1 MIRILNLHPR
11 IQQSL
16 SAKPLFAIEVG
27 DDAAVLYSVGET
39 PDAIES
45 LDDVLVDQFYWYI
58 GPETST
64 IHEAGS
70 RPLAKLFSHI
80 LQRPIKIA
88 PGDTGSGPCIGL
100 CRSEEHTSEL
110 QSLMR
115 ISYAVF
121 CLQTQKNTTHH
132 TQHTNTI

>member
-1 MIRILNLHPR
+1 MRISDWSSDLCSSDL
-11 IQQSL
+11 
-16 SAKPLFAIEVG
+16 
-27 DDAAVLYSVGET
+27 
-39 PDAIES
+39 
-45 LDDVLVDQFYWYI
+45 FYWYI

-100 CRSEEHTSEL
+100 CQSDGKILTLAHGRRWAQASAGVIIDAGLASGTTTGYRSEEHTSEL

-115 ISYAVF
+115 SSYAVF
-121 CLQTQKNTTHH
+121 CLKKKNIKNHIADTE
-132 TQHTNTI
+132 

>member
-1 MIRILNLHPR
+1 MRISDWSSDVCSSDLSDGIMIRILNLHPR

-64 IHEAGS
+64 THEAGR
-70 RPLAKLFSHI
+70 RPLAKLFSPI

-88 PGDTGSGPCIGL
+88 PGEIGSGLCIGL
-100 CRSEEHTSEL
+100 C
-110 QSLMR
+110 QSDGNILTLANGR
-115 ISYAVF
+115 
-121 CLQTQKNTTHH
+121 
-132 TQHTNTI
+132 

>member
-1 MIRILNLHPR
+1 MRISDWSSDLCSSDL
-11 IQQSL
+11 
-16 SAKPLFAIEVG
+16 
-27 DDAAVLYSVGET
+27 
-39 PDAIES
+39 
-45 LDDVLVDQFYWYI
+45 FYWYI

-100 CRSEEHTSEL
+100 CQSDGKILTLAHGRRWAQASAGRSEEHTSEL

-121 CLQTQKNTTHH
+121 CLKNKKKKNTYQNKHKFNRRLYAT
-132 TQHTNTI
+132 TPL

>member
-64 IHEAGS
+64 IHEAG
-70 RPLAKLFSHI
+70 
-80 LQRPIKIA
+80 
-88 PGDTGSGPCIGL
+88 
-100 CRSEEHTSEL
+100 RSEEHTSEL

-121 CLQTQKNTTHH
+121 CLKKKKEINIIEIIKTRH
-132 TQHTNTI
+132 T

>member
-1 MIRILNLHPR
+1 MRISDWSSDVCSSDLSDGIMIRILNLHPR

-58 GPETST
+58 GQETST

-70 RPLAKLFSHI
+70 RTLAKLFSHI

-88 PGDTGSGPCIGL
+88 KGDTCTGHRSGHS
-100 CRSEEHTSEL
+100 RSDGQNLEPK
-110 QSLMR
+110 R
-115 ISYAVF
+115 VA
-121 CLQTQKNTTHH
+121 
-132 TQHTNTI
+132 